1 MKKKLKVLVF
11 GSNGMVGSSLLQ
23 ILKKSNKVESVIGSS
38 RKDTNLFD
46 LEATKC
52 IIQSSNPDVII
63 NAAAKVGGIVA
74 NNTQRTEFIMENLKI
89 NMNILEACIP
99 SNNLKI
105 INLGSSCI
113 YPLHAEN
120 PINEKSFM
128 TGTLEPTNSPYAL
141 AKIAAIEIG
150 RSISAQYGHRILNLM
165 PTNLYG
171 PNDYFSIKNSHVI
184 PGLIYRMHNA
194 KQSNDESF
202 EVWGTGKPL
211 REFLHVDDL
220 ASSVEFLLDKNLEID
235 LLNVG
240 SSCEISIKELANMI
254 KDIVGFK
261 GDVLF
266 DKTKPDG
273 NPRKLLDSG
282 KINSLGWTST
292 ITLEEGLSK
301 TYNWFVS
308 NYSSIRI

>member
-1 MKKKLKVLVF
+1 
-11 GSNGMVGSSLLQ
+11 
-23 ILKKSNKVESVIGSS
+23 
-38 RKDTNLFD
+38 
-46 LEATKC
+46 
-52 IIQSSNPDVII
+52 
-63 NAAAKVGGIVA
+63 
-74 NNTQRTEFIMENLKI
+74 
-89 NMNILEACIP
+89 
-99 SNNLKI
+99 
-105 INLGSSCI
+105 
-113 YPLHAEN
+113 
-120 PINEKSFM
+120 M

>member
-11 GSNGMVGSSLLQ
+11 GSNGMVGTSLLQ
-23 ILKKSNKVESVIGSS
+23 TLKRSKKVESVIGSS

-46 LEATKC
+46 LEATKSK
-52 IIQSSNPDVII
+52 IQSSNPDVII

-89 NMNILEACIP
+89 NMNILESCIP
-99 SNNLKI
+99 LNNLKI

-128 TGTLEPTNSPYAL
+128 TGTLEPTNSPYAF
-141 AKIAAIEIG
+141 AKITAIEIG
-150 RSISAQYGHRILNLM
+150 RSISTQYGQSILNLM

-171 PNDYFSIKNSHVI
+171 PNDYFSRKNSHVI
-184 PGLIYRMHNA
+184 PGLIYRMYNA

-202 EVWGTGKPL
+202 ELWGTGNPL
-211 REFLHVDDL
+211 REFLYVEDL

-240 SSCEISIKELANMI
+240 SGYEISIKELANMI

-282 KINSLGWTST
+282 KINSLGWTPT
-292 ITLEEGLSK
+292 ITLEEGLSN